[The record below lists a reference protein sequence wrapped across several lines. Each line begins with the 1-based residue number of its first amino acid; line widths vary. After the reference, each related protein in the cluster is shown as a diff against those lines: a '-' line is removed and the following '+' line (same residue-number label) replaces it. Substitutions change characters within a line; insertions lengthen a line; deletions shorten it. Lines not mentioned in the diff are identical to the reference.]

1 MRVNSL
7 HERVLCF
14 NFKDNADFDILC
26 FILLSL
32 NRICRTSEVRASKQT
47 IMTLNI
53 QKIRE
58 DFPILHQKIY
68 NRQLVYFDNAAT
80 TQRPQQVIDALNQT
94 YTHYYGNIHRAAH
107 FLADKATEAY
117 EQTRE
122 KARVLINA
130 ESREQI
136 IFTKGTTESINLA
149 AFSFGEAFIEAGDE
163 IIVSEMEHHS
173 NIVPWQLMAGRKG
186 AKILMLPIDDNGRLM
201 IEKLDELI
209 TPRTKLIAVAHI
221 SNVLGTI
228 NPIKQIAE
236 IAHGKGI
243 RIFVDGA
250 QAAPHLKI
258 DVQELDVDFYA
269 FSAHKMYGPNGVGVS
284 YGKKELLEQL
294 PPYQG
299 GGEMISEVKFSGTT
313 YNELPYKFEAGTPN
327 ISGVIAF
334 GAAIDYLQKIGFEN
348 LAAWEHELLEYA
360 TEKLLAIPGLSIYG
374 TQSQKSGVI
383 SFNVEGA
390 HFFDLGTM
398 LDKFGIAVRTG
409 HHCADPL
416 MDHFGIQG
424 TVRASFAVYNTK
436 EEIDFFVDALKKV
449 IAMF

>member
-1 MRVNSL
+1 MS
-7 HERVLCF
+7 
-14 NFKDNADFDILC
+14 
-26 FILLSL
+26 
-32 NRICRTSEVRASKQT
+32 
-47 IMTLNI
+47 LNI

-58 DFPILHQKIY
+58 DFPILQQKIY
-68 NRQLVYFDNAAT
+68 NRPLVYFDNAAT
-80 TQRPQQVIDALNQT
+80 TQRPQLVIDALTRT
-94 YTHYYGNIHRAAH
+94 YTEYYGNIHRAAH
-107 FLADKATEAY
+107 FLADKATAAY
-117 EQTRE
+117 EDSRE
-122 KARVLINA
+122 KARNLINA

-136 IFTKGTTESINLA
+136 IFTKGTTESVNLA
-149 AFSFGEAFIEAGDE
+149 AFSFGEAFIQKGDE

-186 AKILMLPIDDNGRLM
+186 AKIVMLPMDDEGRLM
-201 IEKLDELI
+201 IEEIVDLI
-209 TPRTKLIAVAHI
+209 SPKTKIISVAHV

-228 NPIKQIAE
+228 NPIKQIAQ
-236 IAHGKGI
+236 IAHSKGV

-250 QAAPHLKI
+250 QAAPHLRI
-258 DVQELDVDFYA
+258 DVQDLDVDFYA
-269 FSAHKMYGPNGVGVS
+269 FSAHKMYGPNGVGVL

-334 GAAIDYLQKIGFEN
+334 GAAIDYLQNIGIEN
-348 LAAWEHELLEYA
+348 VGVWETELLNYA
-360 TEKLLAIPGLSIYG
+360 TAQLNSISGLRIYG
-374 TQSQKSGVI
+374 TQREKSGVI
-383 SFNVEGA
+383 SFNVDGV

-424 TVRASFAVYNTK
+424 TVRASFACYNTK
-436 EEIDFFVDALKKV
+436 EEIDLFIEALKKV

>member
-1 MRVNSL
+1 
-7 HERVLCF
+7 
-14 NFKDNADFDILC
+14 
-26 FILLSL
+26 
-32 NRICRTSEVRASKQT
+32 
-47 IMTLNI
+47 MTLNI

-58 DFPILHQKIY
+58 DFPILQQKIY
-68 NRQLVYFDNAAT
+68 NRPLIYFDNAAT
-80 TQRPQQVIDALNQT
+80 SQRPQQVINALNLT

-107 FLADKATEAY
+107 FLADKATAAY
-117 EQTRE
+117 EETRD
-122 KARVLINA
+122 KVKNLINA
-130 ESREQI
+130 ESREQV

-149 AFSFGEAFIEAGDE
+149 AFAFGEVFVNNGDE

-173 NIVPWQLMAGRKG
+173 NIVPWQLMTGRKG
-186 AKILMLPIDDNGRLM
+186 AKIVMLPIDDEGRLM
-201 IEKLDELI
+201 IEKLDGLI
-209 TPRTKLIAVAHI
+209 TPHTKLISVAHV

-228 NPIKQIAE
+228 NPIAE
-236 IAHGKGI
+236 IAKIAHSKGI

-258 DVQELDVDFYA
+258 DVQALDVDFYA
-269 FSAHKMYGPNGVGVS
+269 LSAHKMYGPNGVGVL
-284 YGKKELLEQL
+284 YGKKELLEQM

-334 GAAIDYLQKIGFEN
+334 GAAIDYLLNIGLEN

-360 TEKLLAIPGLSIYG
+360 TVKLQAIPGLRIYG
-374 TQSQKSGVI
+374 TQSKKSGVI
-383 SFNVEGA
+383 AFNVEGV

-416 MDHFGIQG
+416 MDHFNIQG
-424 TVRASFAVYNTK
+424 TVRVSFAFYNTK
-436 EEIDFFVDALKKV
+436 EEIDVFAEALKKV

>member
-1 MRVNSL
+1 M
-7 HERVLCF
+7 
-14 NFKDNADFDILC
+14 A
-26 FILLSL
+26 
-32 NRICRTSEVRASKQT
+32 
-47 IMTLNI
+47 LNI

-58 DFPILHQKIY
+58 DFPILQQQIY
-68 NRQLVYFDNAAT
+68 NRPLVYFDNAAT
-80 TQRPQQVIDALNQT
+80 TQRPQQVIDALNKT
-94 YTHYYGNIHRAAH
+94 YTEYYGNIHRAAH
-107 FLADKATEAY
+107 FLADKATAAY
-117 EQTRE
+117 EETRE
-122 KARVLINA
+122 KARNLIHA

-149 AFSFGEAFIEAGDE
+149 AYCFGEKFIRENDE

-173 NIVPWQLMAGRKG
+173 NIVPWQLMAERKK
-186 AKILMLPIDDNGRLM
+186 ARIVMLPFDDNGRLM
-201 IEKLDELI
+201 IEMLESLI
-209 TPRTKLIAVAHI
+209 TDRTKIIAVTHV

-228 NPIKQIAE
+228 NPVKE
-236 IAHGKGI
+236 IAGIAHAKGL

-250 QAAPHLKI
+250 QAAPHIRI
-258 DVQELDVDFYA
+258 DVQDLDADFYA
-269 FSAHKMYGPNGVGVS
+269 FSAHKMYGPNGVGIL

-334 GAAIDYLQKIGFEN
+334 GAAIDYLESIGIED
-348 LAAWEHELLEYA
+348 ASKWETELLNYA
-360 TEKLLAIPGLSIYG
+360 TQQLSTIPGIRIYG
-374 TQSQKSGVI
+374 TQPKKSGVI
-383 SFNVEGA
+383 SFNVEGV

-416 MDHFGIQG
+416 MDHYGIQG
-424 TVRASFAVYNTK
+424 TVRISFAFYNTL
-436 EEIDFFVDALKKV
+436 EEVDAFIAALKKV
-449 IAMF
+449 ILMF

>member
-1 MRVNSL
+1 MT
-7 HERVLCF
+7 
-14 NFKDNADFDILC
+14 FD
-26 FILLSL
+26 
-32 NRICRTSEVRASKQT
+32 
-47 IMTLNI
+47 I

-68 NRQLVYFDNAAT
+68 NRQLVYLDNAAT

-94 YTHYYGNIHRAAH
+94 YTQFYGNIHRAAH
-107 FLADKATEAY
+107 FLADKATAAY
-117 EQTRE
+117 EETRD
-122 KARVLINA
+122 KVKNLINA

-149 AFSFGEAFIEAGDE
+149 AFSFGEAFVKEGDE

-186 AKILMLPIDDNGRLM
+186 AKIVMLPIDDEGRLM

-209 TPRTKLIAVAHI
+209 TPRTKLIAVAHV

-228 NPIKQIAE
+228 NPIEKISQIA
-236 IAHGKGI
+236 HSKGV
-243 RIFVDGA
+243 RILVDGA

-258 DVQELDVDFYA
+258 DVQALDVDFYA
-269 FSAHKMYGPNGVGVS
+269 LSAHKMYGPNGVGVL
-284 YGKKELLEQL
+284 YGKTELLEQI

-334 GAAIDYLQKIGFEN
+334 GAAIDYIQNIGFEN
-348 LAAWEHELLEYA
+348 LAAWEHGLLEYA
-360 TEKLLAIPGLSIYG
+360 TAKLLAIPGLKIYG
-374 TQSQKSGVI
+374 TQPEKSGVI
-383 SFNVEGA
+383 SFNVEGV
-390 HFFDLGTM
+390 HFSDLGKM
-398 LDKFGIAVRTG
+398 LDLHGIATRTG
-409 HHCADPL
+409 RHCADPL
-416 MDHFGIQG
+416 MDHFDVFG
-424 TVRASFAVYNTK
+424 TIRASFAVYNTK
-436 EEIDFFVDALKKV
+436 EEIDVFVESLKKV
-449 IAMF
+449 ISMF

>member
-1 MRVNSL
+1 MKN
-7 HERVLCF
+7 
-14 NFKDNADFDILC
+14 
-26 FILLSL
+26 
-32 NRICRTSEVRASKQT
+32 
-47 IMTLNI
+47 
-53 QKIRE
+53 
-58 DFPILHQKIY
+58 
-68 NRQLVYFDNAAT
+68 
-80 TQRPQQVIDALNQT
+80 
-94 YTHYYGNIHRAAH
+94 
-107 FLADKATEAY
+107 
-117 EQTRE
+117 
-122 KARVLINA
+122 LINA

-149 AFSFGEAFIEAGDE
+149 AFSFGEAFVGEGDE

-186 AKILMLPIDDNGRLM
+186 AKIVMLPIDDDGRLF
-201 IEKLDELI
+201 IEKLDQLI
-209 TPRTKLIAVAHI
+209 TPKTKLIAVAHV

-228 NPIKQIAE
+228 NPIAQIAQ
-236 IAHGKGI
+236 IAHSKGI

-250 QAAPHLKI
+250 QAAPHMQI
-258 DVQELDVDFYA
+258 DVQYLDVDFYA
-269 FSAHKMYGPNGVGVS
+269 FSAHKMYGPNGVGVL
-284 YGKKELLEQL
+284 YGKKELLEQM

-327 ISGVIAF
+327 ISDVIAF
-334 GAAIDYLQKIGFEN
+334 GAAIDYLLSIGLEN
-348 LAAWEHELLEYA
+348 LASWEHELLEYA
-360 TEKLLAIPGLSIYG
+360 TSKLIMIPGLRIYG
-374 TQSQKSGVI
+374 MQALKSGVI
-383 SFNVEGA
+383 SFNVEGI

-416 MDHFGIQG
+416 MDHFDIQG

-436 EEIDFFVDALKKV
+436 EEIDVFVEALKKV